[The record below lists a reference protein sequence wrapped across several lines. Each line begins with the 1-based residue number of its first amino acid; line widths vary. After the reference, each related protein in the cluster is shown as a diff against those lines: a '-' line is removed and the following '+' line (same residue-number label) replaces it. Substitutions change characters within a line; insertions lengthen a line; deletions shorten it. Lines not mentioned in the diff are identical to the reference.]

1 MSLLR
6 STTARLV
13 ITAAILAYL
22 LRSIDLGAAVHAM
35 LRVNPWWFAF
45 TLVLVA
51 ADRVLMAVRWLLL
64 LRAAD
69 VDIPAASALRIF
81 LRSSFVGSFLPAG
94 VGADAARAY
103 EIASRTSRGSQAVA
117 SVGIDRILG
126 LVAIAILGIA
136 GLAGWAQHVDP
147 ALRLRLMAVAAF
159 GGLAVLA
166 IFWVDRI
173 ARAFVPLRWHGTRWG
188 WRILRLGDAIGAY
201 RGHPKVLA
209 QVMALSIAVQLVRVF
224 QGYGLGRG
232 LGIQVGLAYYLVFMP
247 IDRDAGAAAAGVDQ
261 RLRAP
266 AGRHRLAAPADGRA
280 GRRVAGALDAPHRR
294 RHHRQSPRGAA
305 LRGSEEAGN
314 IAPTWPRPT
323 P

>member
-45 TLVLVA
+45 TLLLVA

-173 ARAFVPLRWHGTRWG
+173 ARAVVPSRWHGTRWG
-188 WRILRLGDAIGAY
+188 RRILRLGDAIGAY
-201 RGHPKVLA
+201 RAHPKVLA

-232 LGIQVGLAYYLVFMP
+232 LGIQVGLEYYLVFMP
-247 IDRDAGAAAAGVDQ
+247 IAMLVLLLPVSISGFGLPQAAIVWLLRPMGVPDAES
-261 RLRAP
+261 
-266 AGRHRLAAPADGRA
+266 LALSTLLIVVGIIGNLP
-280 GRRVAGALDAPHRR
+280 GALLYAVRR
-294 RHHRQSPRGAA
+294 KPV
-305 LRGSEEAGN
+305 
-314 IAPTWPRPT
+314 T
-323 P
+323 